1 MVSASL
7 FHTTWKLEK
16 LTQPAFS
23 ADIKAEE
30 AQAESVA
37 AETSG
42 PAFIKPRWVCVVRK
56 GPSQLIG
63 LEPQKREE

>member
-16 LTQPAFS
+16 LTQAFS
-23 ADIKAEE
+23 ADVKSEE

-63 LEPQKREE
+63 LEPQKRDE